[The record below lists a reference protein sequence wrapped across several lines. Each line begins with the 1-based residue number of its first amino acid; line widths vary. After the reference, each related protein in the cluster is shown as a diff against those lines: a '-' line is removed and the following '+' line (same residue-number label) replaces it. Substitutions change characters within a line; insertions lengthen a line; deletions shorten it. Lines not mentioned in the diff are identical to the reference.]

1 MNQHRN
7 QLIKPNR
14 NQLIKPN
21 RNQLIKPNRN
31 QLIKPNRNQLIKPNR
46 DQLLNHRK
54 LNRSK
59 KEMGSKDFES
69 QRNIKMMKLKW
80 TCNKS
85 NLKETIR
92 ITMTVSMKIKS
103 K

>member
-1 MNQHRN
+1 
-7 QLIKPNR
+7 
-14 NQLIKPN
+14 
-21 RNQLIKPNRN
+21 
-31 QLIKPNRNQLIKPNR
+31 
-46 DQLLNHRK
+46 
-54 LNRSK
+54 
-59 KEMGSKDFES
+59 MGSKDFES

-103 K
+103 KWEKTELTNLKKNNKVRMIMNHKISMIEANPN